1 MAFEVQDRGRVG
13 QSTYWMY
20 FGGNMV
26 LGMFLLIGAIS
37 AFMNG
42 SFATG
47 IICFLLLGPM
57 GIYFRIIMMRRCRD
71 IGWPAFLPWLVFG
84 CAIVFGMMNGFRA
97 AANPGTVGSAAA
109 FTPLMLVYLAD
120 FILMIVIGCI
130 GSKAPLDYAEIFGD
144 HITREDYISGSTPV
158 GYGVGDQPH
167 SFAPDRGDRGEPNH
181 DRWDAAI
188 ARKLAKGTDQP
199 TTEASLAPRAAP
211 MPAMQRRPTGFGRKL
226 A

>member
-13 QSTYWMY
+13 QSAYWMY

-26 LGMFLLIGAIS
+26 LGVFLLIGAIS

-42 SFATG
+42 SFAIG

-57 GIYFRIIMMRRCRD
+57 GIYFRVIMMRRCRD

-84 CAIVFGMMNGFRA
+84 FAVVFGMMNGFRA
-97 AANPGTVGSAAA
+97 AANPGAVGSAAA
-109 FTPLMLVYLAD
+109 FTPLILVYLAD

-130 GSKAPLDYAEIFGD
+130 GSKSAADYARIFGD
-144 HITREDYISGSTPV
+144 DLQERAISE
-158 GYGVGDQPH
+158 GYGVGNQP
-167 SFAPDRGDRGEPNH
+167 FGDNGDDVLGEPNV
-181 DRWDAAI
+181 DRWDAVI
-188 ARKLAKGTDQP
+188 ARKLAEQKAPSAPSAPSAP
-199 TTEASLAPRAAP
+199 TQ
-211 MPAMQRRPTGFGRKL
+211 MPIMQRPNTGFGRKL